1 MLVAK
6 IQVSGV
12 SANVVCRKT
21 IPSGI
26 IGAQIEIDYA
36 AGIWQGLRKTVVF
49 RSAFTKDVITDDNVV
64 TIPAEVVSKPNVV
77 LYVGVYGVDSDG
89 KLAIPTL
96 WAKLGVIWDATD
108 PSGDE
113 STNPAL
119 PVWAE
124 ILDKANTA
132 EHIAQSLRQDAEAG
146 RFDGAPGAD
155 GHTPEKGV
163 DYFTADEVAE
173 IEAGA
178 AEKLKPELSKV
189 KDDLAAEVKR
199 ATEAEDNRIKKFYT
213 GNLGA
218 VSIADSDDGAVR
230 NLVIGGKCEQLQT
243 AGINLYHNFKT
254 GQEKEASGIKFT
266 AVENDGI
273 SVVGTSV
280 TTANSSGAITPY
292 LSNLSDGKRY
302 TCRTFCDDVKGAFII
317 KKADG
322 STSYVSKFVYD
333 SGEIVSVYPYF
344 EVIGG
349 VTIDTVIY
357 PMVCEEAYVSQPY
370 EPYTGGA
377 PSPSPEY
384 PQEIRSVENCTVT
397 ISNAD
402 GTETQTAPIPVTL
415 RGIGDVR
422 DELYVYADG
431 TGKLVQ
437 RVGSYTISGLETW
450 ITHSNGVGAYTLIDL
465 GQKKTNDI
473 GGVFSHFKMGSINQ
487 RDGNAFI
494 KGDSIQI
501 RIDSVSTRAELKTW
515 LAEHQVS
522 VIFDLDAPIETTLTA
537 EQVKAL
543 FDLRTCYG
551 GTNVTF
557 QSDNGVEPVVNF
569 DYACAL
575 ENFVEYIK
583 AAQGDD
589 RKFIYDMDERMT
601 DAEYVA
607 ALAYVNSEYAA
618 ALTELEV

>member
-1 MLVAK
+1 MIVAK
-6 IQVSGV
+6 IRVSGAAASTV
-12 SANVVCRKT
+12 WAKPITVGMVGVNV
-21 IPSGI
+21 
-26 IGAQIEIDYA
+26 QIDYTA
-36 AGIWQGLRKTVVF
+36 DWEGLTKTVVF
-49 RSAFTKDVITDDNVV
+49 RGAVTKDVITDAAVV
-64 TIPAEVVSKPNVV
+64 DIPVECLDTAGTA
-77 LYVGVYGVDSDG
+77 LTVGVYGVDKDHV
-89 KLAIPTL
+89 LAIPTL
-96 WAKLGVIWDATD
+96 WTKIGIVQSGAS

-113 STNPAL
+113 TTEPTL
-119 PVWAE
+119 PVWAQ
-124 ILDKANTA
+124 ILETAN
-132 EHIAQSLRQDAEAG
+132 RAEAVASEAAG
-146 RFDGAPGAD
+146 KAEAVVESIV
-155 GHTPEKGV
+155 PEV
-163 DYFTADEVAE
+163 DRLKSGLSAE
-173 IEAGA
+173 T
-178 AEKLKPELSKV
+178 V
-189 KDDLAAEVKR
+189 R
-199 ATEAEDNRIKKFYT
+199 AKNAEDNRIKKFYT

-254 GQEKEASGIKFT
+254 GQEKELSGIKFT

-280 TTANSSGAITPY
+280 TTANSSGPITPY

-302 TCRTFCDDVKGAFII
+302 TCRTFCDDVKGAFVI

-322 STSYVSKFVYD
+322 STSYLSKFVYD

-344 EVIGG
+344 EVSGG

-402 GTETQTAPIPVTL
+402 GTESQSALIPVTL

-473 GGVFSHFKMGSINQ
+473 GGVFSHFKMGSINR

-501 RIDSVSTRAELKTW
+501 RIDSVSTIAELKTW

-575 ENFVEYIK
+575 DNFVEYIK

>member
-1 MLVAK
+1 MIVAK
-6 IQVSGV
+6 IRVSGAAASTV
-12 SANVVCRKT
+12 WAKPITVGMVGVNV
-21 IPSGI
+21 
-26 IGAQIEIDYA
+26 QIDYTA
-36 AGIWQGLRKTVVF
+36 DWEGLTKTVVF
-49 RSAFTKDVITDDNVV
+49 RGAVTKDVITDAAVV
-64 TIPAEVVSKPNVV
+64 DIPVECLDTAGTA
-77 LYVGVYGVDSDG
+77 LTVGVYGVDKDHV
-89 KLAIPTL
+89 LAIPTL
-96 WAKLGVIWDATD
+96 WTKIGIVQSGAS

-113 STNPAL
+113 TTEPTL
-119 PVWAE
+119 PVWAQ
-124 ILDKANTA
+124 ILETAN
-132 EHIAQSLRQDAEAG
+132 RAEAVASEAAG
-146 RFDGAPGAD
+146 KAEAVVESIV
-155 GHTPEKGV
+155 PEV
-163 DYFTADEVAE
+163 DRLKSGLSAE
-173 IEAGA
+173 T
-178 AEKLKPELSKV
+178 V
-189 KDDLAAEVKR
+189 R
-199 ATEAEDNRIKKFYT
+199 AKNAEDNRIKKFYT

-254 GQEKEASGIKFT
+254 GQEKEVSGIKFT

-280 TTANSSGAITPY
+280 TTANSSGPITPY

-302 TCRTFCDDVKGAFII
+302 TCRTFCDDVKGMFII

-322 STSYVSKFVYD
+322 STSYLSKFVYD

-402 GTETQTAPIPVTL
+402 GTESQSALIPVTL

-422 DELYVYADG
+422 DELYVYEDG
-431 TGKLVQ
+431 SGKLVQ
-437 RVGSYTISGLETW
+437 RITCEKPNITDIKTDRESDVAISLR
-450 ITHSNGVGAYTLIDL
+450 ID
-465 GQKKTNDI
+465 TAISEN
-473 GGVFSHFKMGSINQ
+473 
-487 RDGNAFI
+487 
-494 KGDSIQI
+494 SIQNFI
-501 RIDSVSTRAELKTW
+501 RSNMFIRGNTLTPYKIACYQKSIYPSFPKDKYPTYDDAVNYVRN
-515 LAEHQVS
+515 
-522 VIFDLDAPIETTLTA
+522 LDFYVMYAHDPIETTLTA

-543 FDLRTCYG
+543 FELRTCYG

-575 ENFVEYIK
+575 DNFVEYIK

>member
-1 MLVAK
+1 MAK
-6 IQVSGV
+6 TYYD
-12 SANVVCRKT
+12 SAYT
-21 IPSGI
+21 GP
-26 IGAQIEIDYA
+26 EIDA
-36 AGIWQGLRKTVVF
+36 AVSVGATIAAAAIPENRGKFVGFAEDGSVQAVDLGRVAVVARGAYDPAAEYERLDAVSYNGSSYLVRKHCQGVEPAEGEYYMLLAKRGDDGLRGPQGEIGPQGPQGPQGP
-49 RSAFTKDVITDDNVV
+49 AGDN
-64 TIPAEVVSKPNVV
+64 TA
-77 LYVGVYGVDSDG
+77 
-89 KLAIPTL
+89 
-96 WAKLGVIWDATD
+96 
-108 PSGDE
+108 
-113 STNPAL
+113 AL
-119 PVWAE
+119 EAAQS
-124 ILDKANTA
+124 ANTA
-132 EHIAQSLRQDAEAG
+132 ADAANSAAAAA
-146 RFDGAPGAD
+146 R
-155 GHTPEKGV
+155 
-163 DYFTADEVAE
+163 EVADTVMPDVQQ
-173 IEAGA
+173 
-178 AEKLKPELSKV
+178 L

-422 DELYVYADG
+422 DELYVYEDG
-431 TGKLVQ
+431 SGKLVQ
-437 RVGSYTISGLETW
+437 R
-450 ITHSNGVGAYTLIDL
+450 
-465 GQKKTNDI
+465 I
-473 GGVFSHFKMGSINQ
+473 GNV
-487 RDGNAFI
+487 
-494 KGDSIQI
+494 
-501 RIDSVSTRAELKTW
+501 T
-515 LAEHQVS
+515 
-522 VIFDLDAPIETTLTA
+522 LDASADEYWQRTTSDGTFRTKLDDAKGENQQYEIICNRYSYMRNPEKYSNCARNRYGNNVNMEFFDSDYDNLTLDDFKARISENPIFCHYVLGTPSEIPLSA

-543 FDLRTCYG
+543 FELRTYYG

-575 ENFVEYIK
+575 DNFVEYIK

>member
-1 MLVAK
+1 MIVAK
-6 IQVSGV
+6 IRVSGAAASTV
-12 SANVVCRKT
+12 WAKPITVGMVGVNV
-21 IPSGI
+21 
-26 IGAQIEIDYA
+26 QIDYTA
-36 AGIWQGLRKTVVF
+36 DWEGLTKTVVF
-49 RSAFTKDVITDDNVV
+49 RGAVTKDVITDAAVV
-64 TIPAEVVSKPNVV
+64 DIPVECLDTAGTA
-77 LYVGVYGVDSDG
+77 LTVGVYGVDKDHV
-89 KLAIPTL
+89 LAIPTL
-96 WAKLGVIWDATD
+96 WTKIGIVQSGAS

-113 STNPAL
+113 TTEPTL
-119 PVWAE
+119 PVWAQ
-124 ILDKANTA
+124 ILETAN
-132 EHIAQSLRQDAEAG
+132 RAEAVASEAAG
-146 RFDGAPGAD
+146 KAEAVVESIV
-155 GHTPEKGV
+155 PEV
-163 DYFTADEVAE
+163 DRLKSGLSAE
-173 IEAGA
+173 T
-178 AEKLKPELSKV
+178 V
-189 KDDLAAEVKR
+189 R
-199 ATEAEDNRIKKFYT
+199 AKNAEDNRIKKFYT

-302 TCRTFCDDVKGAFII
+302 TCRTFCDDVKGMFII

-322 STSYVSKFVYD
+322 STSYLSKFVYD

-344 EVIGG
+344 EVSGG

-431 TGKLVQ
+431 AGKLVQ
-437 RVGSYTISGLETW
+437 RVGSYTRSGLETW

-501 RIDSVSTRAELKTW
+501 RIDSVSTIAELKTW

-543 FDLRTCYG
+543 FDLRTYYG
-551 GTNVTF
+551 GTNVSYE
-557 QSDNGVEPVVNF
+557 SDNGVEPVVNF

-575 ENFVEYIK
+575 DNFVEYIK